1 MLIQFRNT
9 NFVFVWLNCC
19 FISGGKWINC
29 RKNKELVLIGNKSN
43 IKLGSEDPGTK
54 VLKTLDKKENLTLY
68 TMSFEIKRKNSERIN
83 RNIPRHYVQFI
94 LASSFN
100 KEYMCCANDRILLA
114 LGLLPQEMLFVY
126 FMWMNLF
133 RNNYVCLIT
142 FLEIQELCKNSK
154 NRILLHGKYL
164 SQY

>member
-1 MLIQFRNT
+1 M
-9 NFVFVWLNCC
+9 
-19 FISGGKWINC
+19 
-29 RKNKELVLIGNKSN
+29 IGNKSN

-100 KEYMCCANDRILLA
+100 KEYRYMCCANDRILLA